1 MNIIELAKEAG
12 FDLSVDEYNGNSE
25 VDCEGVYYT
34 EVLERFAALVR
45 AEREWVDLTDDE
57 IEQLINSS
65 IWMSIPQFA
74 HAVIAA
80 FKEKNK

>member
-1 MNIIELAKEAG
+1 MNIIELAKATG
-12 FDLSVDEYNGNSE
+12 KTKWFGTHPDGTNDFL
-25 VDCEGVYYT
+25 GVEFT
-34 EVLERFAALVR
+34 PEQLERFAALVR

>member
-1 MNIIELAKEAG
+1 MNIIELAKATG
-12 FDLSVDEYNGNSE
+12 QTKWFGTHPDGTNDFL
-25 VDCEGVYYT
+25 GVEFT
-34 EVLERFAALVR
+34 PEQLERFAALVR

-57 IEQLINSS
+57 ILNLVTQYGIDDPH
-65 IWMSIPQFA
+65 WFV